1 MTSRSRIQ
9 EGLVV
14 KSTGSWILVGTGSGE
29 KIPCR
34 IKGHFR
40 IKGIRTTN
48 PVAVG
53 DRVEFSADPENKEGL
68 IRKIFPR
75 DNYIIR
81 KATKLSREAHIIAA
95 NMDHAYLVVTLVSP
109 RTSTGFID
117 RFLVTA
123 TGYYIPAGLIF
134 NKLDLYRKQHLETLR
149 ELFRIYEDA
158 GYPCLAV
165 SALRGDGVDN
175 LRSLLQ
181 GRINLFAG
189 LSGSGKSALIKAID
203 PHLDPR
209 IGVISE
215 THQKGMH
222 TTTFAE
228 LYQLQNGGC
237 IIDTPGIKEF
247 GLVHFEAAE
256 IPRCFPEMDRLLPQ
270 CQYNDCTHTHE
281 PRCAVKEAL
290 ENGKI
295 SRIRYNS
302 YLSILN
308 EDAKKESRT

>member
-1 MTSRSRIQ
+1 
-9 EGLVV
+9 
-14 KSTGSWILVGTGSGE
+14 
-29 KIPCR
+29 
-34 IKGHFR
+34 
-40 IKGIRTTN
+40 
-48 PVAVG
+48 
-53 DRVEFSADPENKEGL
+53 
-68 IRKIFPR
+68 
-75 DNYIIR
+75 
-81 KATKLSREAHIIAA
+81 
-95 NMDHAYLVVTLVSP
+95 
-109 RTSTGFID
+109 
-117 RFLVTA
+117 
-123 TGYYIPAGLIF
+123 
-134 NKLDLYRKQHLETLR
+134 
-149 ELFRIYEDA
+149 
-158 GYPCLAV
+158 
-165 SALRGDGVDN
+165 
-175 LRSLLQ
+175 
-181 GRINLFAG
+181 
-189 LSGSGKSALIKAID
+189 
-203 PHLDPR
+203 
-209 IGVISE
+209 
-215 THQKGMH
+215 MH